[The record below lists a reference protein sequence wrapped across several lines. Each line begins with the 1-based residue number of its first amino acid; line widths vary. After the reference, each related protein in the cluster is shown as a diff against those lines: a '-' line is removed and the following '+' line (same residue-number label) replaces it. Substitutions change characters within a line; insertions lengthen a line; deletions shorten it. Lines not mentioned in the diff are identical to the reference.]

1 MKADPG
7 YFGPDSMMWKVNKEI
22 TVLFGGARALLMHAA
37 HPLIAAGARQT
48 SFYQRDPWKRLI
60 RTLSLQN
67 SVTFGTKEEA
77 DESAH
82 RINKLH
88 EVIKG
93 TDEVSGGYYDALDHE
108 QLLWVHACLQISSIY
123 FYEKTV
129 KKLTT
134 EEKDLYH
141 KENTVAAEM
150 VLVDPKQMPTTH
162 EGLKQ
167 WVIEKSKE
175 KPFDK
180 VLFGLGIRFVGETVA
195 KKLAKRFGSIDSLK
209 KASLEELIQTEDI
222 GERIAKS
229 LVAYFSD
236 PKNQDLLSQLQIF
249 GLQLE
254 LKLTTLALH
263 SQFSGKRFVVSG
275 VFESFS
281 REDLKKEIEDLG
293 GIIAS
298 SISSKTDYLVAGEGI
313 GPSKKAKAEQLGIPL
328 LNELEYMQ
336 LKQ

>member
-67 SVTFGTKEEA
+67 SVTFGTKKEA

-93 TDEVSGGYYDALDHE
+93 RDEVTGGSYDALDQE

-129 KKLTT
+129 KKLTD
-134 EEKDLYH
+134 EEKDKYH
-141 KENTVAAEM
+141 TENMLSAEL
-150 VLVDPKQMPTTH
+150 VLVATKKIPQTH
-162 EGLKQ
+162 QDLID
-167 WVIEKSKE
+167 WVKNKSKE
-175 KPFDK
+175 KNYLLLTDVAEDVK
-180 VLFGLGIRFVGETVA
+180 NIISKLF
-195 KKLAKRFGSIDSLK
+195 
-209 KASLEELIQTEDI
+209 
-222 GERIAKS
+222 
-229 LVAYFSD
+229 
-236 PKNQDLLSQLQIF
+236 
-249 GLQLE
+249 
-254 LKLTTLALH
+254 
-263 SQFSGKRFVVSG
+263 
-275 VFESFS
+275 
-281 REDLKKEIEDLG
+281 
-293 GIIAS
+293 
-298 SISSKTDYLVAGEGI
+298 
-313 GPSKKAKAEQLGIPL
+313 
-328 LNELEYMQ
+328 
-336 LKQ
+336 

>member
-1 MKADPG
+1 
-7 YFGPDSMMWKVNKEI
+7 MMWKVNKEI

-175 KPFDK
+175 KDY
-180 VLFGLGIRFVGETVA
+180 LMMTDVA
-195 KKLAKRFGSIDSLK
+195 KDVYEI
-209 KASLEELIQTEDI
+209 I
-222 GERIAKS
+222 GGGPVPTHIKPIWPFIAFTAFNT
-229 LVAYFSD
+229 L
-236 PKNQDLLSQLQIF
+236 PKEF
-249 GLQLE
+249 
-254 LKLTTLALH
+254 
-263 SQFSGKRFVVSG
+263 
-275 VFESFS
+275 
-281 REDLKKEIEDLG
+281 KEIY
-293 GIIAS
+293 GIKETKFKSA
-298 SISSKTDYLVAGEGI
+298 LVSFNLAML
-313 GPSKKAKAEQLGIPL
+313 KYTRPL
-328 LNELEYMQ
+328 LPPFFRLIAPARWAKQRITRKPN
-336 LKQ
+336 LKFKDKSRI